1 MVKLVSGK
9 FRGRVLREGL
19 TMVVAAATG
28 VVLDV
33 AAVVVVAH
41 LNFGASKFINDCVH
55 HLVVDDV
62 FDVHLD
68 SARSTLKPHKA
79 ILVNLNK
86 LLKYSIGNI
95 YIRMSQRI

>member
-41 LNFGASKFINDCVH
+41 LNFGASKSINDCVH
-55 HLVVDDV
+55 HLIVDDV
-62 FDVHLD
+62 Y
-68 SARSTLKPHKA
+68 SENTLS
-79 ILVNLNK
+79 V
-86 LLKYSIGNI
+86 
-95 YIRMSQRI
+95 